1 MGEIATIILAG
12 GAGKRMHSQLPKVL
26 HPLCGRPMID
36 YPLQIAKALGS
47 RSTIVVTPWKDN
59 GINDYLKQYTKV
71 RPVRQR
77 APLGT
82 ADAVRA
88 CESSLNG
95 KSHSFSAGTV
105 LILCGDTPLLR
116 ADTLKDFL
124 NRLEGSKAI
133 LGFISTHVADPVGY
147 GRVLRSPEGEVQGI
161 VEECEANPSMKAIR
175 EINTGIYAVKK
186 EWLFATLRNF
196 KPHPITGEY
205 YLTDIIAQ
213 GVAERKPLLGFLQET
228 PAEFLGV
235 NSRSQLAMAEQVM
248 RRRLAEYWMDR
259 GVTFTDPDQVYLDA
273 SVSIGRD
280 TVISPQV
287 SVCGKTQIGRNCTIE
302 NGVLLRDVT
311 LGDGVSVKAYSILE
325 GAKVGKEAQIGPFA
339 RLRPGSVVGLRARI
353 GNFVEMKNTRFG
365 AGAKANHLSYLGD
378 AIIGAETNIGCGTI
392 TCNYDGKKKHPTKI
406 GKGVFVG
413 SDVQFVAPV
422 TIGRGA
428 TIGAG
433 STITE
438 NVPADA
444 LGIARGRQV
453 NKKGWAKRSGKR

>member
-1 MGEIATIILAG
+1 ML
-12 GAGKRMHSQLPKVL
+12 
-26 HPLCGRPMID
+26 D
-36 YPLQIAKALGS
+36 YPLQIAKSLGS
-47 RSTIVVTPWKDN
+47 RSTIVVTPWEDN
-59 GINDYLKQYTKV
+59 GIKDYLKQYTKV
-71 RPVRQR
+71 RPVRQK
-77 APLGT
+77 APRGT

-95 KSHSFSAGTV
+95 KLGSLSAGMV

-116 ADTLKDFL
+116 AETLKDFL
-124 NRLEGSKAI
+124 KRVAGAKAI
-133 LGFISTHVADPVGY
+133 LGFISTHIADPAGY

-161 VEECEANPSMKAIR
+161 VEECEANPAQKVIR
-175 EINTGIYAVKK
+175 EINTGIYAVNK

-213 GVAERKPLLGFLQET
+213 GVAERKPLLGFLRES

-235 NSRSQLAMAEQVM
+235 NSRSQLAFAEQRM
-248 RRRLAEYWMDR
+248 RRRLVEHWMDH
-259 GVTFTDPDQVYLDA
+259 GVTFTDPDQVYLDV
-273 SVSIGRD
+273 SVSIGGD

-287 SVCGKTQIGRNCTIE
+287 SVCGNTRIGRNCTIE

-311 LGDGVSVKAYSILE
+311 LGDGVRVKAYSILE

-339 RLRPGSVVGLRARI
+339 RLRPGSDVGSRARI
-353 GNFVEMKNTRFG
+353 GNFVEMKKTRFG

-378 AIIGAETNIGCGTI
+378 AIIGAGTNIGCGTI
-392 TCNYDGKKKHPTKI
+392 TCNFDGKKKHPTKI

-422 TIGRGA
+422 TIGHGA

-453 NKKGWAKRSGKR
+453 NKKGWAKRSGKL